1 MVITL
6 HTYQLV
12 LPCLLGVEGL
22 VAEELR
28 DMGAENVAPE
38 NGRVLCAGSP
48 EMIARANIR
57 SRFAERVLV
66 LLGTFEAKS
75 FESLFRGV
83 KALPWTEWI
92 GRDDAF
98 PVKGRCLSSQLMS
111 VPDCQAIIKKAV
123 VESLKEAYKLEHFP
137 ETGANY
143 QIQFLIMKDKVSI
156 MLDTSGAGLHKR
168 GYRKNSNEAPIKET
182 LAAVMAKLSR
192 VRTDGTLIDP
202 FCGSGTILIEGAM
215 LAMHIAP
222 GLRRHFAA
230 EKWKAVPGN
239 IWDNE
244 RIAAKALE
252 RRDEGFLAFGYDI
265 DPEAVRL
272 TLENAKKA
280 GVAQLFVIDQHSFGI
295 VERMEISSQFLKVR
309 DQCQRRQVLST
320 VCQSRREI
328 RKFAHQSEFGRSSQ
342 RRQVFR
348 GHFFDRGDLNA
359 FFLRLGKN
367 RADSG
372 MGVLQIVDRV
382 FVGLAKGQIHI
393 KNKLSVGSAINH
405 EETCSIFSDPV
416 DQVRERDVSAA
427 AFAHLDGLSVFDH
440 LKHLVQHVLGESLRN
455 VEAEVS

>member
-1 MVITL
+1 
-6 HTYQLV
+6 
-12 LPCLLGVEGL
+12 
-22 VAEELR
+22 
-28 DMGAENVAPE
+28 MGAENVAPE

-202 FCGSGTILIEGAM
+202 FCGSGTILIEGARP
-215 LAMHIAP
+215 AP
-222 GLRRHFAA
+222 PLCGG
-230 EKWKAVPGN
+230 K
-239 IWDNE
+239 
-244 RIAAKALE
+244 
-252 RRDEGFLAFGYDI
+252 
-265 DPEAVRL
+265 
-272 TLENAKKA
+272 
-280 GVAQLFVIDQHSFGI
+280 
-295 VERMEISSQFLKVR
+295 VESCPRKYLG
-309 DQCQRRQVLST
+309 QRAH
-320 VCQSRREI
+320 C
-328 RKFAHQSEFGRSSQ
+328 RKG
-342 RRQVFR
+342 
-348 GHFFDRGDLNA
+348 
-359 FFLRLGKN
+359 
-367 RADSG
+367 
-372 MGVLQIVDRV
+372 
-382 FVGLAKGQIHI
+382 
-393 KNKLSVGSAINH
+393 
-405 EETCSIFSDPV
+405 T
-416 DQVRERDVSAA
+416 
-427 AFAHLDGLSVFDH
+427 
-440 LKHLVQHVLGESLRN
+440 
-455 VEAEVS
+455 